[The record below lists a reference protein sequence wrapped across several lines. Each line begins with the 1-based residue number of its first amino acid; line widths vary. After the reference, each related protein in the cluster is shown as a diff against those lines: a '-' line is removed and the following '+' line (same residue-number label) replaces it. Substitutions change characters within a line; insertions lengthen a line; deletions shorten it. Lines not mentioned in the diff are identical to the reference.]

1 MMHNEFLN
9 KRAKEFFLFAKRSF
23 EEGFYNLSV
32 FHAEQACQLFLKYL
46 LYLKAGDYPKTH
58 LLTIL
63 MKELRKAYEKEEI
76 ERFIRERSIELQA
89 LESAYLNS
97 RYLGKEYDKNEAE
110 ALILFAEKLIIFL
123 EKISNEKLL

>member
-1 MMHNEFLN
+1 MREEFLK

-32 FHAEQACQLFLKYL
+32 FNAEQACQLFLKYL

-58 LLTIL
+58 LLTVL
-63 MKELRKAYEKEEI
+63 MKELGKAYEKEEI
-76 ERFIRERSIELQA
+76 ERFIKEKSIELQA
-89 LESAYLNS
+89 LESAYINS